1 MGSEAPAYPVNASG
15 PTHDFFHVTPASL
28 STVSPR
34 PYPVRLPQPQFP
46 GHFLDKPSTTGG
58 TFRFGERLLYVAN
71 ALTDQQIGSE
81 ETDDGLWAISSQT
94 VLLATLDESDSI
106 VQS

>member
-1 MGSEAPAYPVNASG
+1 M
-15 PTHDFFHVTPASL
+15 TPAAH

-34 PYPVRLPQPQFP
+34 PYPVRLPQLQYP
-46 GHFLDKPSTTGG
+46 GHFLVKRSTTGG

-81 ETDDGLWAISSQT
+81 ETDDGLWAICLQT
-94 VLLATLDESDSI
+94 VLLATLDERDHRPKLTH
-106 VQS
+106 V